1 MPAYSYTA
9 INQEGMKKK
18 GILSA
23 ESEREARKLV
33 KDLKLTPLKVSESKD
48 LGKTLKIKDK
58 DIVIMTR
65 QLATLLEASTP
76 IVEALNITANQ
87 LQNKNLVYILYN
99 LKEDIV
105 QGKRLGSSMKKF
117 PGVFSDTYIS
127 MVTAGD
133 SSGNLDI
140 VFTKLADYLEESA
153 SIRQKVISALTYP
166 IVLIGF
172 SIVVIIS
179 LLAFVLPQV
188 VGQFIK
194 AGAELPFITKFL
206 IGISNNI
213 VPILIVFAALFT
225 FIFYFYKK
233 HISNIDN
240 KISFDRKVL
249 GIPLLGNFIL
259 NSELERFSSTMEL
272 LLASGTNLDVALDE
286 CSKIFD
292 NKFLSRIIL
301 NAKNDVVEGK
311 DFIVSLKNE
320 EVLPDIFI
328 QLISSGYRSGNLAK
342 MFNKVSHFMKSEI
355 ENKRAVFLSLLEPV
369 VIILMGGFIMLIV
382 LAILIPIMQM
392 NTLAIWRI
400 KKKDLL
406 LSN

>member
-9 INQEGMKKK
+9 INQDGAKKK

-33 KDLKLTPLKVSESKD
+33 KDLKLTPLKVSESKN

-76 IVEALNITANQ
+76 IVEALNITAKQ
-87 LQNKNLVYILYN
+87 LKNKNLIYILYN
-99 LKEDIV
+99 LKEEIV

-153 SIRQKVISALTYP
+153 SIKQKVISALTYP
-166 IVLIGF
+166 MVLIGF

-194 AGAELPFITKFL
+194 AGTELPFITKFL

-213 VPILIVFAALFT
+213 IPILIIFAVLCAV
-225 FIFYFYKK
+225 IFYSYKNYVRK
-233 HISNIDN
+233 IEN
-240 KISFDRKVL
+240 KISFDRRVL
-249 GIPLLGNFIL
+249 NIPLLGNFIL

-286 CSKIFD
+286 CSKIFN
-292 NKFLSRIIL
+292 NKFLSKIVVD
-301 NAKNDVVEGK
+301 AKNDVVEGK

-320 EVLPDIFI
+320 GILPDIFI

-355 ENKRAVFLSLLEPV
+355 ENKRAIFLSLLEPV

-392 NTLAIWRI
+392 NTLAI
-400 KKKDLL
+400 
-406 LSN
+406 

>member
-1 MPAYSYTA
+1 M
-9 INQEGMKKK
+9 
-18 GILSA
+18 
-23 ESEREARKLV
+23 
-33 KDLKLTPLKVSESKD
+33 
-48 LGKTLKIKDK
+48 
-58 DIVIMTR
+58 
-65 QLATLLEASTP
+65 
-76 IVEALNITANQ
+76 
-87 LQNKNLVYILYN
+87 
-99 LKEDIV
+99 KEDIV

-140 VFTKLADYLEESA
+140 VFNKLADYLEESA
-153 SIRQKVISALTYP
+153 SIKQKVISALTYP
-166 IVLIGF
+166 LILIGF

-213 VPILIVFAALFT
+213 IPILIVIVISIGI
-225 FIFYFYKK
+225 IFYFYKK
-233 HISNIDN
+233 YVSKIEN
-240 KISFDRKVL
+240 KIIFDRKL
-249 GIPLLGNFIL
+249 LNTPLLGNFIL

-272 LLASGTNLDVALDE
+272 LLASGTNLDVALEE

-292 NKFLSRIIL
+292 NKYLSNIVL
-301 NAKNDVVEGK
+301 SAKNDVVEGK

-320 EVLPDIFI
+320 GVFPDIFI

-355 ENKRAVFLSLLEPV
+355 ENKRAIFLSLLEPV

-392 NTLAIWRI
+392 NTLAI
-400 KKKDLL
+400 
-406 LSN
+406 

>member
-9 INQEGMKKK
+9 INQDGTKKK

-33 KDLKLTPLKVSESKD
+33 KELKLTPLKVSESKD

-76 IVEALNITANQ
+76 IVEALNITAKQ
-87 LQNKNLVYILYN
+87 LKNKNLIYILYN
-99 LKEDIV
+99 LKEEII

-153 SIRQKVISALTYP
+153 SIKQKVISALTYP

-213 VPILIVFAALFT
+213 IPILIIFAVLCVI
-225 FIFYFYKK
+225 IFYSYKNYVRK
-233 HISNIDN
+233 IEN
-240 KISFDRKVL
+240 KISFDQKVL
-249 GIPLLGNFIL
+249 NIPLLGNFIL

-292 NKFLSRIIL
+292 NKFLSKIVVD
-301 NAKNDVVEGK
+301 AKNDVVEGK

-320 EVLPDIFI
+320 GIFPDIFI

-355 ENKRAVFLSLLEPV
+355 ENKRAIFLSLLEPV

-382 LAILIPIMQM
+382 LAILMPIMQM
-392 NTLAIWRI
+392 NTLVI
-400 KKKDLL
+400 
-406 LSN
+406 

>member
-9 INQEGMKKK
+9 INQDGAKKK

-33 KDLKLTPLKVSESKD
+33 KDLKLTPLKVSESKN

-76 IVEALNITANQ
+76 IVEALNITAKQ
-87 LQNKNLVYILYN
+87 LKNKNLIYILYN
-99 LKEDIV
+99 LKEEIV

-117 PGVFSDTYIS
+117 PGVFTDTYIS

-153 SIRQKVISALTYP
+153 SIKQKVISALTYP

-213 VPILIVFAALFT
+213 IPILIIFAVLCAV
-225 FIFYFYKK
+225 IFYSYKNYVRK
-233 HISNIDN
+233 IEN
-240 KISFDRKVL
+240 KISFDRRVL
-249 GIPLLGNFIL
+249 NIPLLGNFIL

-292 NKFLSRIIL
+292 NKFLSKIIVD
-301 NAKNDVVEGK
+301 AKNDVVEGK

-320 EVLPDIFI
+320 GILPDIFI

-355 ENKRAVFLSLLEPV
+355 ENKRAIFLSLLEPV

-392 NTLAIWRI
+392 NTLAI
-400 KKKDLL
+400 
-406 LSN
+406 

>member
-9 INQEGMKKK
+9 INQDGTKKK

-33 KDLKLTPLKVSESKD
+33 KELKLTPLKVSESKD

-76 IVEALNITANQ
+76 IVEALNITAKQ
-87 LQNKNLVYILYN
+87 LKNRNLIYILYN
-99 LKEDIV
+99 LKEEII

-153 SIRQKVISALTYP
+153 SIKQKVISALTYP

-179 LLAFVLPQV
+179 LLTFVLPQV

-213 VPILIVFAALFT
+213 IPILIIFAVLFAI
-225 FIFYFYKK
+225 IFYSYKNYVRK
-233 HISNIDN
+233 IEN
-240 KISFDRKVL
+240 KISFDQKVL
-249 GIPLLGNFIL
+249 NIPLLGNFIL

-292 NKFLSRIIL
+292 NKFLSKIVVD
-301 NAKNDVVEGK
+301 AKNDVVEGK

-320 EVLPDIFI
+320 EIFPDIFI
-328 QLISSGYRSGNLAK
+328 QLISSGYRSGNLVK

-355 ENKRAVFLSLLEPV
+355 ENKRAIFLSLLEPV

-392 NTLAIWRI
+392 NTLAI
-400 KKKDLL
+400 
-406 LSN
+406 

>member
-9 INQEGMKKK
+9 INQDGAKKK

-76 IVEALNITANQ
+76 IVEALNITAKQ
-87 LQNKNLVYILYN
+87 LKNKNLIYILYN
-99 LKEDIV
+99 LKEEIV

-153 SIRQKVISALTYP
+153 SIKQKVISALTYP

-213 VPILIVFAALFT
+213 IPILMIFAVLCAV
-225 FIFYFYKK
+225 IFYSYKNYVRK
-233 HISNIDN
+233 IEN
-240 KISFDRKVL
+240 KISFDRRVL
-249 GIPLLGNFIL
+249 NIPLLGNFIL

-292 NKFLSRIIL
+292 NKFLSKIVVD
-301 NAKNDVVEGK
+301 AKNDVVEGK

-320 EVLPDIFI
+320 GILPDIFI

-355 ENKRAVFLSLLEPV
+355 ENKRAIFLSLLEPV

-392 NTLAIWRI
+392 NTLAI
-400 KKKDLL
+400 
-406 LSN
+406 

>member
-9 INQEGMKKK
+9 INQDGSKKK

-33 KDLKLTPLKVSESKD
+33 KELKLTPLKVSESKD

-76 IVEALNITANQ
+76 IVEALNITAKQ
-87 LQNKNLVYILYN
+87 LKNKNLIYILYN
-99 LKEDIV
+99 LKEEII

-153 SIRQKVISALTYP
+153 SIKQKVISALTYP

-213 VPILIVFAALFT
+213 IPILIIFAVLCVI
-225 FIFYFYKK
+225 IFYSYKNYVRK
-233 HISNIDN
+233 IEN
-240 KISFDRKVL
+240 KISFDQRVL
-249 GIPLLGNFIL
+249 NIPLLGNFIL

-292 NKFLSRIIL
+292 NKFLSKIVVD
-301 NAKNDVVEGK
+301 AKNDVVEGK

-320 EVLPDIFI
+320 EIFPDIFI

-355 ENKRAVFLSLLEPV
+355 ENKRAIFLSLLEPV

-392 NTLAIWRI
+392 NTLVI
-400 KKKDLL
+400 
-406 LSN
+406 

>member
-9 INQEGMKKK
+9 INQDGTKKK

-33 KDLKLTPLKVSESKD
+33 KDLKLTPLKVYESKD

-127 MVTAGD
+127 MVSAGD

-153 SIRQKVISALTYP
+153 SIKQKVISALTYP
-166 IVLIGF
+166 LILIGF

-213 VPILIVFAALFT
+213 LLILIVLVLFISI
-225 FIFYFYKK
+225 IFYFYKNYV
-233 HISNIDN
+233 S
-240 KISFDRKVL
+240 KIENRIKFDRNIL
-249 GIPLLGNFIL
+249 NIPLLGNFIL

-272 LLASGTNLDVALDE
+272 LLASGTNLDVALEE

-292 NKFLSRIIL
+292 NKYLSNIVL

-320 EVLPDIFI
+320 GVFPDIFI

-355 ENKRAVFLSLLEPV
+355 ENKRAVFLSLLEPI

-392 NTLAIWRI
+392 NTLAI
-400 KKKDLL
+400 
-406 LSN
+406 

>member
-9 INQEGMKKK
+9 INQDGTKKK

-33 KDLKLTPLKVSESKD
+33 KELKLTPLKVSESKD

-76 IVEALNITANQ
+76 IVEALNITAKQ
-87 LQNKNLVYILYN
+87 LKNRNLIYILYN
-99 LKEDIV
+99 LKEEII

-140 VFTKLADYLEESA
+140 VFSKLADYLEEGA
-153 SIRQKVISALTYP
+153 SIKQKVISALTYP

-179 LLAFVLPQV
+179 LLTFVLPQV

-213 VPILIVFAALFT
+213 IPILIIFAVLFAI
-225 FIFYFYKK
+225 IFYSYKNYVRK
-233 HISNIDN
+233 IEN
-240 KISFDRKVL
+240 KISFDQKVL
-249 GIPLLGNFIL
+249 NIPLLGNFIL

-292 NKFLSRIIL
+292 NKFLSKIVVD
-301 NAKNDVVEGK
+301 AKNDVVEGK

-320 EVLPDIFI
+320 GIFPDIFI
-328 QLISSGYRSGNLAK
+328 QLISSGYRSGNLVK

-355 ENKRAVFLSLLEPV
+355 ENKRAIFLSLLEPV

-392 NTLAIWRI
+392 NTLVI
-400 KKKDLL
+400 
-406 LSN
+406 

>member
-9 INQEGMKKK
+9 INQDGTKKK

-76 IVEALNITANQ
+76 IVEALNITAKQ
-87 LQNKNLVYILYN
+87 LRNKNLIYILYN
-99 LKEDIV
+99 LKEEII

-140 VFTKLADYLEESA
+140 VFSKLADYLEEGA
-153 SIRQKVISALTYP
+153 SIKQKVISALTYP

-213 VPILIVFAALFT
+213 IPILIIFAVLCVI
-225 FIFYFYKK
+225 IFYSYKNYVRK
-233 HISNIDN
+233 IEN
-240 KISFDRKVL
+240 KISFDQRVL
-249 GIPLLGNFIL
+249 NIPLLGNFIL

-292 NKFLSRIIL
+292 NKFLSKIVVD
-301 NAKNDVVEGK
+301 AKNDVVEGK

-320 EVLPDIFI
+320 EIFPDIFI

-355 ENKRAVFLSLLEPV
+355 ENKRAIFLSLLEPV

-392 NTLAIWRI
+392 NTLVI
-400 KKKDLL
+400 
-406 LSN
+406 

>member
-9 INQEGMKKK
+9 INQDGTKKK

-76 IVEALNITANQ
+76 IVEALNITAKQ
-87 LQNKNLVYILYN
+87 LKNKNLIYILYN
-99 LKEDIV
+99 LKEEIV

-140 VFTKLADYLEESA
+140 VFAKLADYLEESA
-153 SIRQKVISALTYP
+153 SIKQKVISALTYP

-213 VPILIVFAALFT
+213 IPILIIFAVLCAI
-225 FIFYFYKK
+225 IFYSYKNYVRK
-233 HISNIDN
+233 IEN
-240 KISFDRKVL
+240 KISFDQRVL
-249 GIPLLGNFIL
+249 NIPLLGNFIL

-292 NKFLSRIIL
+292 NKFLSKIVVD
-301 NAKNDVVEGK
+301 AKNDVVEGK

-320 EVLPDIFI
+320 GIFPDIFI

-355 ENKRAVFLSLLEPV
+355 ENKRAIFLSLLEPV

-392 NTLAIWRI
+392 NTLVI
-400 KKKDLL
+400 
-406 LSN
+406 

>member
-9 INQEGMKKK
+9 INQDGTKKK

-33 KDLKLTPLKVSESKD
+33 KELKLTPLKVSESKD

-76 IVEALNITANQ
+76 IVEALNITAKQ
-87 LQNKNLVYILYN
+87 LKNRNLIYILYN
-99 LKEDIV
+99 LKEEII

-153 SIRQKVISALTYP
+153 SIKQKVISALTYP

-213 VPILIVFAALFT
+213 IPILIIFAVLFAI
-225 FIFYFYKK
+225 IFYSYKNYVRK
-233 HISNIDN
+233 IEN
-240 KISFDRKVL
+240 KISFDQRVL
-249 GIPLLGNFIL
+249 NIPLLGNFIL

-292 NKFLSRIIL
+292 NKFLSKIVVD
-301 NAKNDVVEGK
+301 AKNDVVEGK

-320 EVLPDIFI
+320 GIFPDIFI
-328 QLISSGYRSGNLAK
+328 QLISSGYRSGNLVK

-355 ENKRAVFLSLLEPV
+355 ENKRAIFLSLLEPV

-382 LAILIPIMQM
+382 LAILMPIMQM
-392 NTLAIWRI
+392 NTLVI
-400 KKKDLL
+400 
-406 LSN
+406 